1 MPRVPQADPG
11 ANNPMSQRNYACDNI
26 IMKYFG
32 GSYPADFDAVGEL
45 VLKRQLWQWGT
56 PTHNLPTHRLHMQL
70 AKCSPALWPAVCAL
84 QYRSPCKPEHP
95 PMHIAQLAVS
105 SRGATRSVP
114 MTDRYAGC

>member
-70 AKCSPALWPAVCAL
+70 AKCGPALWPAVCAI
-84 QYRSPCKPEHP
+84 Q
-95 PMHIAQLAVS
+95 IAVQTRTPLHAYCTAGSVILAV
-105 SRGATRSVP
+105 RPAVCR
-114 MTDRYAGC
+114 

>member
-70 AKCSPALWPAVCAL
+70 AECSLALWPAVCA
-84 QYRSPCKPEHP
+84 
-95 PMHIAQLAVS
+95 
-105 SRGATRSVP
+105 
-114 MTDRYAGC
+114 